1 MRWILIGLIGI
12 AGGFASS
19 LFGVGGGVIF
29 VPLLA
34 LFLQMNFHLAVG
46 TSLAAIIPT
55 AVVGTFRHF
64 SHGQVDWRVACLLA
78 VFAAAGAWMG
88 AGVSLQLDVLV
99 LKRIFAVFLVC
110 IALRL
115 FFTQ

>member
-78 VFAAAGAWMG
+78 VFASAGAWMG
-88 AGVSLQLDVLV
+88 AGDSLQLDVLV